1 VGTQTRWFRARVA
14 VGDERERILA
24 KQKID
29 QPVFADY
36 ETKTT
41 RAIPVVILDPIR
53 PEEDDIGGW
62 SKT

>member
-1 VGTQTRWFRARVA
+1 VA

-29 QPVFADY
+29 HPVFADY
-36 ETKTT
+36 EAKTT

>member
-1 VGTQTRWFRARVA
+1 VETQTRWFRARVA

-36 ETKTT
+36 EAKTT
-41 RAIPVVILDPIR
+41 RAIPVVILDPIQ
-53 PEEDDIGGW
+53 PEEDDTGGW